1 MQRALS
7 FQQSPAPGVPLRF
20 LFTAPLFVVL
30 AALLLLWSGPD
41 ALTSRWTGEAL
52 ALTHLFTLGVLG
64 NAMAGA
70 LMQILPVATGTSVLA
85 PRATSTIVHALL
97 SLGTLALAAAF
108 LGLQPW
114 LFAVALILLSTA
126 LGFFLMACAGGLWKY
141 RKQATKGSTEILAT
155 TRLALAALLAAA
167 TMGALL
173 ASSFAWPLPFSRVL
187 TNAHGAWGLLGWVG
201 LLTIGISYQVIPIFQ
216 VTEIYPRRLTRWL
229 APAVFALLI
238 AYMANTLAPAG
249 MRLEIDLAISAAM
262 LAAYT
267 AFALVTFHL
276 LWTRK
281 RPEADATT
289 LFWRTGM
296 ICLAACG
303 PVWLAQAAGLAD
315 LSITLG
321 MLFIVGFGWSAVNG
335 MLYKIIPFLLWYHAQ
350 KNLTVAL
357 RVVPKVKD
365 IIPDAVAAKQYWA
378 HLIALLLL
386 LSASLR
392 PAALTQAA
400 GLMLAI
406 SATWLLVNMI
416 NALRFYL
423 KARKRIALALAQ
435 WPQP

>member
-7 FQQSPAPGVPLRF
+7 FQQSPHPSVPLRF
-20 LFTAPLFVVL
+20 LFTAPLFALL
-30 AALLLLWSGPD
+30 AALLLLWAGPA
-41 ALTSRWTGEAL
+41 ALSSRWTGPAL
-52 ALTHLFTLGVLG
+52 ALTHLFTLGVLA

-70 LMQILPVATGTSVLA
+70 LMQVLPVATGTSVLA
-85 PRATSTIVHALL
+85 PKATSTVVHALL

-108 LGLQPW
+108 LWLQPW
-114 LFAVALILLSTA
+114 LFALAMSLLSAA
-126 LGFFLMACAGGLWKY
+126 LGFFFAACVGGLWKY
-141 RKQATKGSTEILAT
+141 RKQATKGSTEILASI
-155 TRLALAALLAAA
+155 RLALAALLVAAI
-167 TMGALL
+167 MGALL
-173 ASSFAWPLPFSRVL
+173 AGSFAWPLPISRVL

-201 LLTIGISYQVIPIFQ
+201 LLIIGIAYQVIPIFQ
-216 VTEIYPRRLTRWL
+216 VTEIYPKRVTRWL

-249 MRLEIDLAISAAM
+249 MRLEIDLAVSAAL

-267 AFALVTFHL
+267 VFALVTFHL

-281 RPEADATT
+281 RPDADATT
-289 LFWRTGM
+289 LFWRSATV
-296 ICLAACG
+296 CLAACG
-303 PVWLAQAAGLAD
+303 PVWLAHTAGVAD

-350 KNLTVAL
+350 KDLTIAL
-357 RVVPKVKD
+357 RVVPKVKE

-378 HLIALLLL
+378 HLVALLLL
-386 LSASLR
+386 LLASLQ
-392 PAALTQAA
+392 PDAFTHAA

-406 SATWLLVNMI
+406 SATWLLVNMV

-423 KARKRIALALAQ
+423 RARKQIALALAQ
-435 WPQP
+435 LPQP